1 MPGRPA
7 PSSLLHGGA
16 AVAAGDALAADV
28 AFGDHPVHSVVLA
41 VVVAVVAALRRL
53 GCRALT
59 VLTAASAALAA
70 QPALHLL
77 AEAAR
82 SHSPGHDG
90 SSPLHHLLTEAPTA
104 GVQVVVPAVAV
115 VAAAVCGHL
124 IQLLIRVV
132 RRPQASP
139 GTPFAPTHVLVS
151 VRARRLG
158 SMRRWCGW
166 VLQAAR
172 RGPPSVAGYGI
183 PRTA

>member
-7 PSSLLHGGA
+7 PPSLLHGGA

-41 VVVAVVAALRRL
+41 VVVVAALRRL

-90 SSPLHHLLTEAPTA
+90 PSPLHHLLAEVPTA
-104 GVQVVVPAVAV
+104 GVQVVVPAVAI
-115 VAAAVCGHL
+115 VAGTVCAHL

-132 RRPQASP
+132 RRPHASP
-139 GTPFAPTHVLVS
+139 DTPFAPTHLLVS
-151 VRARRLG
+151 VRAGRLG

-172 RGPPSVAGYGI
+172 RGPPSVGGYGI